1 MPKST
6 SLSGSRDVSH
16 PGPFGRSGNVSIPR
30 NLAVI
35 NGSNLMSSDD
45 FSAQLVMNGS
55 NLMSSDDDDD
65 LESSNN
71 PATPTTPAI
80 IHDLDIVPSAA
91 TDECGDSSMAS
102 ECAVFMRE
110 ICNAKLRVDMARPHS
125 RRMLLD

>member
-1 MPKST
+1 M
-6 SLSGSRDVSH
+6 
-16 PGPFGRSGNVSIPR
+16 
-30 NLAVI
+30 

-45 FSAQLVMNGS
+45 FGAQLVMNGS
-55 NLMSSDDDDD
+55 NLMSSDDDDG
-65 LESSNN
+65 LEPSNN

-91 TDECGDSSMAS
+91 TDECDDSSMAS

-110 ICNAKLRVDMARPHS
+110 IRNAKLKVDLARPNP